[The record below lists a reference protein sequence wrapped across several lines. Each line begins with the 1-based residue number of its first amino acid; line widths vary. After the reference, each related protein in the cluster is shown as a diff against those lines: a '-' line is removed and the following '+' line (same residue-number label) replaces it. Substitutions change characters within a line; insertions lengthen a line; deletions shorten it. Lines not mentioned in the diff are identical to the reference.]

1 MLSFSIYL
9 YKMKIFLY
17 KWINAFFG
25 ELHPLFFSC
34 CSMPV
39 LCCCCCHSHSILCAP
54 IWEFFFFIIIIYFA
68 TLFLLILFFRLFFL
82 PHPPYNFF
90 CSSYSSSSS
99 RNCSKFVEP
108 FSSKWTYKL
117 NILYFNCGSVAACA
131 ACVQMNVFCSSEC
144 QALDEL
150 KLNVHW
156 CHIWQIKISFLVIME
171 NNSSF

>member
-1 MLSFSIYL
+1 MLSFSIYI

-25 ELHPLFFSC
+25 ELHPLFFFVLLYA
-34 CSMPV
+34 CSV
-39 LCCCCCHSHSILCAP
+39 LLLLPFSFNFVRANLRI
-54 IWEFFFFIIIIYFA
+54 
-68 TLFLLILFFRLFFL
+68 FLLHHYNLFRYAFSSYSLFFVFFSFL
-82 PHPPYNFF
+82 ILLTIFF
-90 CSSYSSSSS
+90 CSSYSSPSS
-99 RNCSKFVEP
+99 RNCSKFDEP

-131 ACVQMNVFCSSEC
+131 ACVQMNVFCSNEC

-156 CHIWQIKISFLVIME
+156 CHIWQIKIF
-171 NNSSF
+171 FCYYGK

>member
-1 MLSFSIYL
+1 MWWSLILIEVIYFIFVIVFNI
-9 YKMKIFLY
+9 YKIKIFLY

-68 TLFLLILFFRLFFL
+68 TFLFLFFFFVFFSFLILLTI
-82 PHPPYNFF
+82 FF

-99 RNCSKFVEP
+99 RNCSKFDEP

-144 QALDEL
+144 RHLTSWNWMCTDVTFG
-150 KLNVHW
+150 K
-156 CHIWQIKISFLVIME
+156 
-171 NNSSF
+171 